1 MKKLFLIF
9 LTMVALSAQAQI
21 SKATL
26 QASGLT
32 CSMCSKAVKS
42 ALEKVSSVE
51 KVMVD
56 IKSQQYKISFKAD
69 QKVELDDVK
78 KAVEDAGFSVAK
90 LQVTANVETSKL
102 EKDQHLQIGQS
113 TFHFLNADN
122 RVINGETIFTVVD
135 KDFVPAKEFKKY
147 SGLTRLQCVQTGKIE
162 SCCKA
167 DGATQ
172 ARVYHV
178 II

>member
-113 TFHFLNADN
+113 T
-122 RVINGETIFTVVD
+122 
-135 KDFVPAKEFKKY
+135 
-147 SGLTRLQCVQTGKIE
+147 
-162 SCCKA
+162 
-167 DGATQ
+167 
-172 ARVYHV
+172 
-178 II
+178 